1 MKVRSLILFLCVGS
15 TQCLKIDRVILS
27 ATVDERYIEYWPVV
41 ARAWHDLIGARATL
55 ALISER
61 RDIPLD
67 TTFGDILYID
77 PIPGLAVG
85 LHARMIRLLLPAY
98 FENDVCLFSD
108 IDMIPINRSFFI
120 DNIKDIAD
128 DCVVVYNNRAYNQKN
143 SLDNFSRVPMSY
155 VAAKGSVFQEIFKA
169 FNVCDVVNLLKTWG
183 KTANTASDEM
193 TLMACLKNWPD
204 FKKRCVLLN
213 YRWNNFPGFQRLRP
227 KRPVDVNDGGKIDLE
242 ADKQLLKNGSYI
254 DFHLHRISFTTK
266 WQEIKRVTDALGMAI
281 DYQQILQELQLLKP
295 YYKK

>member
-1 MKVRSLILFLCVGS
+1 MKMRYWALLFCVSG
-15 TQCLKIDRVILS
+15 TCCLKIDRVILS
-27 ATVDERYIEYWPVV
+27 STVDERYIEFWPVV

-67 TTFGDILYID
+67 TSIGDILYID
-77 PIPGLAVG
+77 PIPGLAIG
-85 LHARMIRLLLPAY
+85 LHARMIRLLLPVY

-108 IDMIPINRSFFI
+108 IDMIPINRSFFL
-120 DNIKDIAD
+120 DNIKDISD

-155 VAAKGSVFQEIFKA
+155 VAARGAVFREIFKVA
-169 FNVCDVVNLLKTWG
+169 TMCDVCNLLMLWG

-193 TLMACLKNWPD
+193 TLAACLKNWPD

-213 YRWNNFPGFQRLRP
+213 YRWNNFPGFQRLRAP
-227 KRPVDVNDGGKIDLE
+227 DNGKVDIERD
-242 ADKQLLKNGSYI
+242 AQLLKNGSYF
-254 DFHLHRISFTTK
+254 DFHLHRVSFSKK

-281 DYQQILQELQLLKP
+281 DYNQVLQQLELLKP